1 MYNKTNKMTQE
12 QLRMQMLAGI
22 ITEGQYKRLL
32 EASKG
37 ELVRLVGTNLRGDL
51 EIAVMNL
58 ETYIEQSKA
67 ILDYEKLAKIVNEII
82 YAVEELSSDQERSR

>member
-1 MYNKTNKMTQE
+1 MKHETSKVRLME
-12 QLRMQMLAGI
+12 LAGML
-22 ITEGQYKRLL
+22 T

-51 EIAVMNL
+51 KIAVMNL

-67 ILDYEKLAKIVNEII
+67 ILDYKKLAEIVNEII
-82 YAVEELSSDQERSR
+82 YAVEELSSDQER